1 MKKKTKVPAGETSPA
16 GAPSSMVSSRARLTT
31 FAVLYI
37 SYCGYYLCRKNYTFW
52 MAAVVRES
60 NLTPVQAGLSSSA
73 FQMAQATAR
82 LVLAVWIDT
91 HSPRHILA
99 GGLVVS
105 AVLNVGM
112 CFVTFSPLAMAL
124 LWGVNGVVQSR
135 LASAGSHFYG
145 MVPSL
150 RTRQVVHSALHEPK
164 CRLRACTLHRRSCDA
179 VDRILARCTV
189 RSRGREP
196 LYFCACVFAC
206 QRYAFICFTST
217 IRE

>member
-1 MKKKTKVPAGETSPA
+1 MKKKKKEEVPAGETSPA

-91 HSPRHILA
+91 HSPRLILA

-124 LWGVNGVVQSR
+124 LWGVNGVVQSLGWPA
-135 LASAGSHFYG
+135 LARIFMAWFPPSERGKWYTLLSTNQNAGSAL
-145 MVPSL
+145 VPFIVAPAMQWTGSWRAALFAPLSL
-150 RTRQVVHSALHEPK
+150 IH
-164 CRLRACTLHRRSCDA
+164 
-179 VDRILARCTV
+179 I
-189 RSRGREP
+189 
-196 LYFCACVFAC
+196 
-206 QRYAFICFTST
+206 
-217 IRE
+217 